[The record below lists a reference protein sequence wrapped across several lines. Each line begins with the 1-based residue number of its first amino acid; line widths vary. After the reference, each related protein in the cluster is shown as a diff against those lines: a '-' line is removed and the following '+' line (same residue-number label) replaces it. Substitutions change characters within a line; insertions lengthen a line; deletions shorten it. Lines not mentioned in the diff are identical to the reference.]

1 MTENLNIDAIRQ
13 LLNRSAG
20 QLEPSTLAS
29 LRQARERALL
39 RHAPQGSHARGLIAG
54 WNLGAKRRAAVTFFA
69 TLLLAI
75 CLFGGVTYYWQQT
88 RDNSEIDLAILTD
101 DMPVDVY
108 VN

>member
-39 RHAPQGSHARGLIAG
+39 RHAPQDSHARGLLAG
-54 WNLGAKRRAAVTFFA
+54 GNLGAKRRAAVTFFA